1 MMTDERDA
9 FWRRIIYIT
18 SAVVCA
24 AVAFLILG
32 PRPEGV
38 AGGLD
43 VSGLPTVNATLNALS
58 GLLLLT
64 GLAMIKTGRRLA
76 HRRAMLAAFASWN
89 MDMSHIVGYIF

>member
-43 VSGLPTVNATLNALS
+43 VSALPTVNATLNALS

-64 GLAMIKTGRRLA
+64 VQLVLLEGLRRVVWRRGLARY
-76 HRRAMLAAFASWN
+76 
-89 MDMSHIVGYIF
+89 VGAGM